1 MNVDP
6 YLREVEG
13 ALQALGVTP
22 QRRADV
28 LAEMESHLLDSGE
41 DPPEAF
47 GPAEVF
53 AQRLAGQLPTGD
65 DEPGG
70 QGWDRP
76 RVRSLVR
83 EQMQTNQQL
92 AERGWNPGWKGRPFY
107 RQQARWQSP
116 QAPGSVLD
124 TATAF
129 TAQHH
134 GRLRTRD
141 SDGLTATLGSRI
153 AFRIFGVFMK
163 TGRSRLP
170 IHFQVVVHPNAGGTD
185 VEFTAVEDMGRGILV
200 LSITTAPYEQAFAEL
215 LDALRNA
222 TTDDVITT

>member
-1 MNVDP
+1 MSVDP
-6 YLREVEG
+6 YLRQVDT
-13 ALQALGVTP
+13 ALQARGVTP
-22 QRRADV
+22 QRRADL

-76 RVRSLVR
+76 RARSLVR

-124 TATAF
+124 TVTAF

-163 TGRSRLP
+163 TADPACRSDSRWWSTPTPVAPTWKSPSPKTWAGASSASHSLP
-170 IHFQVVVHPNAGGTD
+170 ALTSGPSPSCSTPC
-185 VEFTAVEDMGRGILV
+185 ETPPP
-200 LSITTAPYEQAFAEL
+200 TT
-215 LDALRNA
+215 
-222 TTDDVITT
+222 

>member
-1 MNVDP
+1 MSVDP
-6 YLREVEG
+6 YLRQVDT
-13 ALQALGVTP
+13 ALQARGVTP
-22 QRRADV
+22 QRRVDL

-76 RVRSLVR
+76 RARSLVR

-124 TATAF
+124 TVTAF
-129 TAQHH
+129 TAHH
-134 GRLRTRD
+134 YGRLRTRD

-153 AFRIFGVFMK
+153 AFRVFGVFMK

-170 IHFQVVVHPNAGGTD
+170 IRFQVVVHPNTGGTD
-185 VEFTAVEDMGRGILV
+185 VEVTVAEDMGPGV
-200 LSITTAPYEQAFAEL
+200 LGFSLATGPYERAFTEL

-222 TTDDVITT
+222 TTDDVINT